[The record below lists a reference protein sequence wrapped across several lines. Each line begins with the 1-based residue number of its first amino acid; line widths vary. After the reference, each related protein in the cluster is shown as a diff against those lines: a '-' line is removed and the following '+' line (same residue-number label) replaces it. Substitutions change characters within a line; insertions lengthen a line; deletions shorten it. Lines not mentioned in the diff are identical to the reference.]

1 VSQSISENFP
11 MEEETHL
18 SFRLVLLVIFGSL
31 VLLVGF
37 FSSLPIIFVS
47 VPIML
52 LSGFTLLQLR
62 RPELRKVRL
71 TRTLERVQI
80 NEEETCRIRLE
91 VTNTGYNDIPLL
103 QIRDQIPVELFGD
116 KTRNAFSI
124 TLRVGETRKLLYEVK
139 GKYFGK
145 YRIGPII
152 LSSQDAAGLVV
163 TSSKLDIISNLVV
176 FPKTAGKLSQFTIG
190 PKTTR
195 PRPGEIPSRRLG
207 SGGDYFTIRELLPG
221 EYTKRINWKASAR
234 LSDESKLLANEFT
247 SRQVAETLIILDC
260 RSDFDNVKDKG
271 NSITAFSVRAVMSIS
286 ERLLRDKNRV
296 GLLALGATSDRIA
309 PSYGRRQF
317 DRIAL
322 TLTRFSPGAKFF
334 GEKTSTMIRLFFPRV
349 SQVVLISPLMSE
361 ENLETAFDLAR
372 SASSFDLMIVSPN
385 PLDFPLDR
393 NSKLRLRKTR
403 EGRIAL
409 RLSEL
414 ERKTSQTQLEAARAI
429 VLDWHVL
436 EPLEEVVSTQR
447 QNIAKRVAQLAR
459 V

>member
-1 VSQSISENFP
+1 VSKSNYENFP
-11 MEEETHL
+11 AKVDDNI
-18 SFRLVLLVIFGSL
+18 SFRLVILLIFGSL
-31 VLLVGF
+31 ILLAGF

-47 VPIML
+47 VPIVL
-52 LSGFTLLQLR
+52 LSGFTLLQLK

-71 TRTLERVQI
+71 TRTLERLQI
-80 NEEETCRIRLE
+80 NEEETCRVRLE
-91 VTNTGYNDIPLL
+91 VTNTGSNDFPLL
-103 QIRDQIPVELFGD
+103 QIRDQIPVELFGE

-124 TLRVGETRKLLYEVK
+124 TLRAGETRKLLYEVK
-139 GKYFGK
+139 GRYFGK

-152 LSSQDAAGLVV
+152 LSSQDATGLVS
-163 TSSKLDIISNLVV
+163 TSSKLDFTSSIVV

-195 PRPGEIPSRRLG
+195 PRPGEIPSKRLG
-207 SGGDYFTIRELLPG
+207 SGSDYFTTRELLPG

-234 LSDESKLLANEFT
+234 LPDEGKLLANEFT

-260 RSDFDNVKDKG
+260 RSDFDNPKDKG
-271 NSITAFSVRAVMSIS
+271 NSITAFSVRAAMSIS

-309 PSYGRRQF
+309 PSYGRRQY
-317 DRIAL
+317 DRLAL
-322 TLTRFSPGAKFF
+322 TLTSFSPGARFL
-334 GEKTSTMIRLFFPRV
+334 GEKASTMIRLFFPRV
-349 SQVVLISPLMSE
+349 SQVVLISPLMDE

-372 SASSFDLMIVSPN
+372 SASTFDLMIVSPN

-393 NSKLRLRKTR
+393 KSELLKKTR

-414 ERKTSQTQLEAARAI
+414 ERKSSQTQLEAARAI
-429 VLDWHVL
+429 VLDWHVS

-447 QNIAKRVAQLAR
+447 RNIAKRIAQLAR

>member
-1 VSQSISENFP
+1 VSKSNYENFP
-11 MEEETHL
+11 AKVDDNI
-18 SFRLVLLVIFGSL
+18 SFRLVILLIFGSL
-31 VLLVGF
+31 ILLAGF

-47 VPIML
+47 VPIVL
-52 LSGFTLLQLR
+52 LSGFTLLQLK

-71 TRTLERVQI
+71 TRTLERLQI
-80 NEEETCRIRLE
+80 NEEETCRVRLE
-91 VTNTGYNDIPLL
+91 VTNTGSNDVPLL
-103 QIRDQIPVELFGD
+103 QIRDQIPVELFGE

-124 TLRVGETRKLLYEVK
+124 TLRAGETRKLLYEVK
-139 GKYFGK
+139 GRYFGK

-152 LSSQDAAGLVV
+152 LSSQDATGLVS
-163 TSSKLDIISNLVV
+163 TSSKLDFTSSIVV

-195 PRPGEIPSRRLG
+195 PRPGEIPSKRLG
-207 SGGDYFTIRELLPG
+207 SGSDYFTTRELLPG
-221 EYTKRINWKASAR
+221 EYTKRINWKASAK
-234 LSDESKLLANEFT
+234 LPDEGKLLANEFT

-260 RSDFDNVKDKG
+260 RSDFDNPKDKG
-271 NSITAFSVRAVMSIS
+271 NSITAFSVRAAMSIS

-309 PSYGRRQF
+309 PSYGRRQY

-322 TLTRFSPGAKFF
+322 TLTSFSPGARFL
-334 GEKTSTMIRLFFPRV
+334 GEKASTMIRLFFPRV
-349 SQVVLISPLMSE
+349 SQVVLISPLMDE

-372 SASSFDLMIVSPN
+372 SASTFDLMIVSPN

-393 NSKLRLRKTR
+393 KSELLKKTR

-414 ERKTSQTQLEAARAI
+414 ERKSSQTQLEAARAI
-429 VLDWHVL
+429 VLDWHVS

-447 QNIAKRVAQLAR
+447 RNIAKRIAQLAR

>member
-1 VSQSISENFP
+1 V
-11 MEEETHL
+11 
-18 SFRLVLLVIFGSL
+18 
-31 VLLVGF
+31 
-37 FSSLPIIFVS
+37 
-47 VPIML
+47 L
-52 LSGFTLLQLR
+52 LSGFTLLQLK

-71 TRTLERVQI
+71 TRTLERLQI
-80 NEEETCRIRLE
+80 NEEETCRVRLE
-91 VTNTGYNDIPLL
+91 VTNTGSNDVPLL
-103 QIRDQIPVELFGD
+103 QIRDQIPVELFGE

-124 TLRVGETRKLLYEVK
+124 TLRAGETRKLLYEVK
-139 GKYFGK
+139 GRYFGK

-152 LSSQDAAGLVV
+152 LSSQDATGLVS
-163 TSSKLDIISNLVV
+163 TSSKLDFTSSIVV

-195 PRPGEIPSRRLG
+195 PRPGEIPSKRLG
-207 SGGDYFTIRELLPG
+207 SGSDYFTTRELLPG
-221 EYTKRINWKASAR
+221 EYTKRINWKASAK
-234 LSDESKLLANEFT
+234 LPDEGKLLANEFT

-260 RSDFDNVKDKG
+260 RSDFDNPKDKG
-271 NSITAFSVRAVMSIS
+271 NSITAFSVRAAMSIS

-309 PSYGRRQF
+309 PSYGRRQY
-317 DRIAL
+317 DRLAL
-322 TLTRFSPGAKFF
+322 TLTSFSPGARFL
-334 GEKTSTMIRLFFPRV
+334 GEKASTMIRLFFPRV
-349 SQVVLISPLMSE
+349 SQVVLISPLMDE

-372 SASSFDLMIVSPN
+372 SASTFDLMIVSPN

-393 NSKLRLRKTR
+393 KSELLKKTR

-414 ERKTSQTQLEAARAI
+414 ERKSSQTQLEAARAI
-429 VLDWHVL
+429 VLDWHVS

-447 QNIAKRVAQLAR
+447 RNIAKRIAQLAR